1 MEERDHQSESDE
13 EEPVKYFHLT
23 ACHPGGIA
31 LANGGFAE
39 KVLERCKK
47 WSAKNP
53 NIGFMAWPNDFQK
66 AKWGDGDIKSS
77 GG

>member
-1 MEERDHQSESDE
+1 MLLGGRNLGTEERDHQSESDE

-53 NIGFMAWPNDFQK
+53 NIGFMAWPNDF
-66 AKWGDGDIKSS
+66 
-77 GG
+77 